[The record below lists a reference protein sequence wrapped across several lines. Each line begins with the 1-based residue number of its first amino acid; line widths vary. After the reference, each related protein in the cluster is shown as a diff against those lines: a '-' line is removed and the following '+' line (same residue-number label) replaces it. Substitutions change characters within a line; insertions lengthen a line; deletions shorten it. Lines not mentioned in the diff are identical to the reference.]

1 MYQFR
6 EKITFLVESY
16 VSSQIIESQ
25 IEFSGWEF
33 LVISYVWGLKLFD
46 SLEISIFLF
55 VINICLIRLQIPF
68 F

>member
-46 SLEISIFLF
+46 SLEIFLF
-55 VINICLIRLQIPF
+55 MINICLLRLQIPIF
-68 F
+68 